1 MRSEVAV
8 LMATYNGAKYL
19 PVQLDSI
26 VQQTFSD
33 WTLLISDD
41 GSSDGTQDILNDYAS
56 RYPEK
61 IILLKKDKATGS
73 AKKNFLFLTAQ
84 AKEYPYV
91 MYCDQDDRWNPEKI
105 SLTLQKMKETEAGH
119 SETPCLVHTDLEVV
133 DGELQQL
140 HKSFMK
146 YSGLDAT
153 RCRLNQLLIQNNV
166 TGCTMMINHALW
178 NLAARTVDADQ
189 VLMHDWW
196 FALIA
201 AACGKIGFVPHATI
215 QYRQHGD
222 NSVGAKNGHGTKMV
236 VFGIKKGNE
245 NRRGLTAS
253 MMQAKALLEIFSDC
267 LPEPQKALLRAYA
280 NGIKKGKWYRVKTSF
295 QYGIWKNSFIK
306 RIAQIWY
313 D

>member
-1 MRSEVAV
+1 
-8 LMATYNGAKYL
+8 MATYNGAKYL

-91 MYCDQDDRWNPEKI
+91 MYCDQDDRWDPEKI

-222 NSVGAKNGHGTKMV
+222 NSVGAKNSRSIRFVMSQ
-236 VFGIKKGNE
+236 IRKGNG
-245 NRRGLTAS
+245 NRKAMEDTMKQADTLQKNFTKEMRPDDQKIVAQYAS
-253 MMQAKALLEIFSDC
+253 LQS
-267 LPEPQKALLRAYA
+267 
-280 NGIKKGKWYRVKTSF
+280 KGKWKRVFVVIRYR
-295 QYGIWKNSFIK
+295 IWKTGLK
-306 RIAQIWY
+306 RKLAEIFY
-313 D
+313 L